1 MKKLERDDPMEL
13 VGMGFPVAV
22 PEETDRDT
30 ARCLVE
36 EYALSGFSAFEVGG
50 LFESPQ
56 YVLPHAILQRRG
68 SEFVRELILGVYGDG
83 Q

>member
-13 VGMGFPVAV
+13 VGMGFPVTV

-36 EYALSGFSAFEVGG
+36 EYALTGFSAVEVGA

-56 YVLPHAILQRRG
+56 YVLPHAIFERRG
-68 SEFVRELILGVYGDG
+68 PEFVRELILGVYGGG